1 MLYANDSLIFCR
13 AKENECLKLL
23 DVLAT
28 YERASRQ
35 QINRTKITLFFSK
48 STTSDMQKVI
58 KRALGVQV
66 VQ

>member
-35 QINRTKITLFFSK
+35 QINRTRTTLFFSK

>member
-35 QINRTKITLFFSK
+35 QINRTKTTLFFSK

-58 KRALGVQV
+58 KRALRVQV

>member
-35 QINRTKITLFFSK
+35 QINRTKTTLFFSK

>member
-35 QINRTKITLFFSK
+35 QINRTKTTLFFSK

-66 VQ
+66 V